1 MSSPVLWL
9 GESACSDSTLVGGK
23 AANLSR
29 LAATHRVP
37 PGFCLPAHVQVSDA
51 DIDAA
56 YHEFSVSSGVADP
69 AVAVRSSALDED
81 GAAASFAGQH
91 ETFLNVRGLTELHAA
106 IQRCQ
111 ESVRAPR
118 ALAYRRERGL
128 TASDARM
135 AVLVQQLVLAEAS
148 GVLFSA
154 NPMTGARG
162 EAVVTI
168 SWGLGE
174 SVVGGT
180 VSPDTYVVRKA
191 DLSIVACQIGAK
203 FLMTVAVQGGTKEI
217 DVPEQDRNRPSV
229 SDAQCIDAVRMA
241 ITLEDE
247 MGWPVDV
254 ECAWQ
259 YGRCY
264 LLQCRP
270 ITTLPNASGKH

>member
-1 MSSPVLWL
+1 MSSSVLWL
-9 GESACSDSTLVGGK
+9 GESACSDSNLVGGK

-29 LAATHRVP
+29 LSATHRVP

-51 DIDAA
+51 DIEEA
-56 YHEFSVSSGVADP
+56 YREMGARCGIVEP

-81 GAAASFAGQH
+81 GVANSFAGQH
-91 ETFLNVRGLTELHAA
+91 ETLLNVRGLAELHTAVE
-106 IQRCQ
+106 RCQ

-128 TASDARM
+128 TASDTRLT
-135 AVLVQQLVLAEAS
+135 VLVQQLVFAEAS

-154 NPMTGARG
+154 NPMTGSRG
-162 EAVVTI
+162 EAIVTT

-191 DLSIVACQIGAK
+191 DLSIVAREMGSK
-203 FLMTVAVQGGTKEI
+203 RRMTVSVRGGTVEI
-217 DVPEQDRNRPSV
+217 DVPEHDRNRPSV
-229 SDAQCIDAVRMA
+229 TDAQCIDAVRMA

-254 ECAWQ
+254 ECAWHDDT
-259 YGRCY
+259 CY

-270 ITTLPNASGKH
+270 ITTLSNPNIAG

>member
-1 MSSPVLWL
+1 MSSPVLGL

-29 LAATHRVP
+29 RAATHRVP
-37 PGFCLPAHVQVSDA
+37 PGFCLPAHGQVRDA

-56 YHEFSVSSGVADP
+56 YHEFSVASGVADP

-135 AVLVQQLVLAEAS
+135 AVLVQQLVFAEAS

-191 DLSIVACQIGAK
+191 DLSIVARQIGAK
-203 FLMTVAVQGGTKEI
+203 FRMTVTVQGGTREI

-241 ITLEDE
+241 IALEDE

-259 YGRCY
+259 DGICY

-270 ITTLPNASGKH
+270 ITTLPNANGKH

>member
-1 MSSPVLWL
+1 MNSTVLWL
-9 GESACSDSTLVGGK
+9 GESACNDSTLVGGK

-37 PGFCLPAHVQVSDA
+37 PGFCLPASVRVSDT

-56 YHEFSVSSGVADP
+56 YYELAACSGAEP

-81 GAAASFAGQH
+81 GASASFAGQH
-91 ETFLNVRGLTELHAA
+91 DTFLNVRGLAELHAA
-106 IQRCQ
+106 IERCL
-111 ESVRAPR
+111 ESLHAPR
-118 ALAYRRERGL
+118 AMAYRRERGL
-128 TASDARM
+128 TASDVRM
-135 AVLVQQLVLAEAS
+135 AVLVQQLVFAEAS

-154 NPMTGARG
+154 NPINGARG
-162 EAVVTI
+162 EAVVTT

-174 SVVGGT
+174 SLVCGT

-191 DLSIVACQIGAK
+191 DLSIVARQIGPK
-203 FLMTVAVQGGTKEI
+203 LRMTVTVQGGTKEI
-217 DVPEQDRNRPSV
+217 DVPEHDRIRPSV

-259 YGRCY
+259 DGMCY